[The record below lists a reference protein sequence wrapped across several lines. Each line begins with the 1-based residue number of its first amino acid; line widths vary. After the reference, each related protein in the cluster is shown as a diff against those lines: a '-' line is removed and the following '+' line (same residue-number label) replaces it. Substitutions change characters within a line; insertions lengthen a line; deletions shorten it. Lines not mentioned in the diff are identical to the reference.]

1 MNPTG
6 INPPDPRLFRRVLPQ
21 ETVLMAFERLQQEL
35 AEAAK
40 FSDRGEERQ
49 TFAERHADWVQW
61 NMNDYCLK

>member
-35 AEAAK
+35 A
-40 FSDRGEERQ
+40 D
-49 TFAERHADWVQW
+49 
-61 NMNDYCLK
+61 LKR